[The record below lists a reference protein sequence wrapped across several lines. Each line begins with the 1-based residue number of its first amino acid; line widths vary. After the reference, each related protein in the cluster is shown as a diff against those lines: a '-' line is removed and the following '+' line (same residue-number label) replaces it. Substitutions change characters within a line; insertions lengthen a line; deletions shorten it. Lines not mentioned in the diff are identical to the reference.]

1 MRDSDRPLPKTR
13 RAALCE
19 NCWIEGRACETCL
32 VPLPEPGEPGRDDD
46 DFVTDTR
53 HLDMRVSDR

>member
-19 NCWIEGRACETCL
+19 NCWLEGRACDSCL
-32 VPLPEPGEPGRDDD
+32 VPPPEPGEPGRDDAAPL
-46 DFVTDTR
+46 DTPDPEVR
-53 HLDMRVSDR
+53 ASSR